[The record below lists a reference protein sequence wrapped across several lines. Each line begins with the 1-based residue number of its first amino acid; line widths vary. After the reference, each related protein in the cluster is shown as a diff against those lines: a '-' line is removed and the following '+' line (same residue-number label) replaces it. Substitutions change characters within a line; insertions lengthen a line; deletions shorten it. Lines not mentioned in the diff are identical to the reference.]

1 MIFSLSD
8 DVTMPSKQKVV
19 VSFAEKIG
27 IIDVTYMSETAQRLE
42 AHQSLIFY
50 QKKPHD
56 NVTKLAKDEDVELVE
71 SSHPRQEIKTINE
84 RFNKDKYDVI
94 IKSLEDMRA
103 TMRDVM

>member
-1 MIFSLSD
+1 MIFLYL
-8 DVTMPSKQKVV
+8 DVIMPSKQKVV

-27 IIDVTYMSETAQRLE
+27 IIDVSYMSETAQRLE
-42 AHQSLIFY
+42 AHQSLIFH

-56 NVTKLAKDEDVELVE
+56 NVIKLAKDENVELVE
-71 SSHPRQEIKTINE
+71 SSNPRQEIKTINE